1 MINDNINY
9 EKFPQQTVKSDADS
23 YELLYGSE
31 IRKFSIR
38 IQIQGKK
45 LRYNYNF
52 PQKIQVF
59 WPKIKF
65 IYAFTK
71 YKKEKKL

>member
-9 EKFPQQTVKSDADS
+9 DKFPQQTVKSDADS

-45 LRYNYNF
+45 LRYNFNF

-71 YKKEKKL
+71 YNKEKKL